1 MSADSPEQPKM
12 RVSPG
17 IRFIDQYLS
26 RRSPAQLMSLLLIQ
40 IDSNNRIGTTFGTQ
54 AARDACA
61 DYADTL
67 RAIVPKGSPVIRL
80 SDRRFAVL
88 ISPES
93 ESEARDLAE
102 LIAEAHQPE
111 MHVEDDHFSVDVT
124 LGVAMCPLHADDA
137 KTLFRRAELAL
148 KAAREEGES
157 FAIYQQNATKH
168 QATLWK
174 LESDLK
180 RAISDGELEVFFQPK
195 VELISNSVCGAEAL
209 VRWPG
214 QDGRAL
220 SPSNFVPIAERTGD
234 IVAMTWSVFDLVLES
249 VLSWGALE
257 SSFGLAINISP
268 KVADHSEFYTRLNEL
283 HLHLKELNV
292 QLMIELTEDSLLKN
306 EGRSMSNLHKI
317 RSLGVDL
324 SIDDFGK
331 GYSSLT
337 YLKQIPATEVKI
349 DKRFIGTIGIDETD
363 QQIVKA
369 VFDLAHG
376 LGMKVVAEGVD
387 SDLNLRKV
395 AELGCDVAQ
404 GFVIARPMNGNDFF
418 EWLGNYESAS
428 LEIESTLR

>member
-1 MSADSPEQPKM
+1 
-12 RVSPG
+12 
-17 IRFIDQYLS
+17 
-26 RRSPAQLMSLLLIQ
+26 MSLLLIQ
-40 IDSNNRIGTTFGTQ
+40 IDSSNRIGTTFGTQ
-54 AARDACA
+54 ASREACA

-111 MHVEDDHFSVDVT
+111 MHVADDYFSVDVT

-157 FAIYQQNATKH
+157 YAIYQQNATKH

-180 RAISDGELEVFFQPK
+180 RAIAEGEMEVFFQPK
-195 VELISNSVCGAEAL
+195 VELVSNSVCGAEAL

-220 SPSNFVPIAERTGD
+220 SPGNFVPIAERTGA
-234 IVAMTWSVFDLVLES
+234 IVEMTWSVFDSVLEA
-249 VLSWGALE
+249 VRSWGPLK
-257 SSFGLAINISP
+257 SSFSLAINISP
-268 KVADHSEFYTRLNEL
+268 KVADHSEFYQRLGEL
-283 HLHLKELNV
+283 HRQLKELNV
-292 QLMIELTEDSLLKN
+292 QLAIELTEDSLLKN
-306 EGRSMSNLHKI
+306 ESRSMSNLHKI

-349 DKRFIGTIGIDETD
+349 DKRFISTIGIDETD

-369 VFDLAHG
+369 IFDLAHG

-387 SDLNLRKV
+387 SDQNLSKV
-395 AELGCDVAQ
+395 ADLGCDVAQ
-404 GFVIARPMNGNDFF
+404 GFVIARPMHGDDFMQ
-418 EWLGNYESAS
+418 WLDNYGSKS
-428 LEIESTLR
+428 LELEGVDTPGGRGSEQHYG